1 MFILYKRFFIKVT
14 SIYFLYAIIFTCMID
29 SNKYM
34 IDIDF
39 FTVLI
44 IMELTFKDT
53 LMFYQTSLRNV
64 GLYTSISLA
73 LLGVSRF
80 YRGKDDFIYNTS
92 FILLSMTT
100 LFLAFSILKNLN
112 INVSASKE
120 NLKDEKQQAIIN
132 EWLAI
137 SKILQFVLIII
148 SLFSVYTLYRQ
159 M

>member
-1 MFILYKRFFIKVT
+1 MFILYKRFSEKVT

-112 INVSASKE
+112 INVSTSKE

>member
-1 MFILYKRFFIKVT
+1 
-14 SIYFLYAIIFTCMID
+14 MID

-34 IDIDF
+34 IDLNF

-80 YRGKDDFIYNTS
+80 YRGKDDFIYNAS

-112 INVSASKE
+112 INVSTSKE
-120 NLKDEKQQAIIN
+120 NLKDKKQQAIIN

>member
-1 MFILYKRFFIKVT
+1 
-14 SIYFLYAIIFTCMID
+14 MID

-34 IDIDF
+34 IDINF
-39 FTVLI
+39 FTMLI

-112 INVSASKE
+112 INVSTSKE

>member
-1 MFILYKRFFIKVT
+1 
-14 SIYFLYAIIFTCMID
+14 MID